1 MRSRQKIILFRSLAL
16 AFLAV
21 TVYVVYNAARPSSQP
36 EDLSP
41 FPVAGYHRLLVLS
54 PHCDD
59 ETLGAGGLIHAALR
73 AGLDVR
79 VVIETNGDGYL
90 FATME
95 DFRRIY
101 PHAPDF
107 IHMGNI
113 RQQESLSALRLL
125 GLPEKNVTFLSYPDR
140 GTPELWNDHWL
151 AADPYRSLFTE
162 STHSPYPI
170 TYNPDAVYAG
180 EDLLADLL
188 AIIRSYRPDVIAYPH
203 PDDVHPDHWGLSAFT
218 RLALATAGRD
228 DPEYHPTTLAY
239 LVHRP
244 DFPEP
249 HGLHLDRSLLPP
261 EALYQIYRVWY
272 RVDLLPKD
280 VQLKSDAIQEYH
292 TQLPLLHGL
301 MERFV
306 RRNELFAQPQPAVL
320 SDLKTGDPD
329 RPDTWQDTSGAAI
342 APIQLDPQRDFI
354 TREFSGKDDL
364 IAVFAARTSEG
375 NLLVCSQTRGAAS
388 PLLIY
393 TLWVNGVSD
402 TGVFHHG
409 ARNDDRPAAWHVP
422 KIVGPYVCDQV
433 NLAELG
439 NPWLVFIGA
448 NVEEV
453 GTGIL
458 DQIAWQAVIIGRAGL
473 AP

>member
-1 MRSRQKIILFRSLAL
+1 MRSRQKTILFRSLAL
-16 AFLAV
+16 ALLTV
-21 TVYVVYNAARPSSQP
+21 TIYLVYNVTRSSGQP
-36 EDLSP
+36 GDLSP
-41 FPVAGYHRLLVLS
+41 FSLAGYHKLLVLS

-73 AGLDVR
+73 AGLEVR

-101 PHAPDF
+101 PRASDF
-107 IHMGNI
+107 IHMGNV
-113 RQQESLSALRLL
+113 RQQESLNALRLL

-151 AADPYRSLFTE
+151 ASDPYQSPFTE
-162 STHSPYPI
+162 SMHSPYPV
-170 TYNPDAVYAG
+170 TYDPDAVYAG

-188 AIIRSYRPDVIAYPH
+188 AIIRSYRPDLIAYPH

-218 RLALATAGRD
+218 RLAVANAERD
-228 DPEYHPTTLAY
+228 DPEYHPTALAY

-249 HGLHLDRSLLPP
+249 HGLHMDRSLLPP
-261 EALYQIYRVWY
+261 EALYQIYPVWY
-272 RVDLLPKD
+272 RFDLLPED
-280 VQLKSDAIQEYH
+280 VQLKSDAIQEYR
-292 TQLPLLHGL
+292 TQLPLLRGL
-301 MERFV
+301 MERFA
-306 RRNELFAQPQPAVL
+306 RRNELFAQPQPAL
-320 SDLKTGDPD
+320 LPDLHTGDPD
-329 RPDTWQDTSGAAI
+329 RPDTWRDAAGAAI
-342 APIQLDPQRDFI
+342 APIQLDPRHDFI
-354 TREFSGKDDL
+354 TREVSAKDDL

-393 TLWVNGVSD
+393 TLWANAMSD
-402 TGVFHHG
+402 SGVFHHG
-409 ARNDDRPAAWHVP
+409 ARNHERPDAWHIP
-422 KIVGPYVCDQV
+422 RLTGPYICDQV
-433 NLAELG
+433 SLAVLG

-458 DQIAWQAVIIGRAGL
+458 DQIAWQAVFTDRAV
-473 AP
+473 PVP